1 MSAFKDLL
9 TKRRSHYAIGANT
22 DVTASDVTAALNE
35 VIPTVP
41 SAFNSQGVRVV
52 VVSGEKNQQLWDLIK
67 GVQTEVLDEGTLNYM
82 TPIMDGAREAVGTI
96 LFFEDRDAVEAGI
109 PGNPER
115 RSVYKNHE
123 SANAQLTAW
132 LALTELGLG
141 ANLQHFNIG
150 YEQGFDAAIRELLDL
165 PEAWEL
171 VAEMPF
177 GSIEAPA
184 ADKESI
190 AVSELVTER

>member
-1 MSAFKDLL
+1 
-9 TKRRSHYAIGANT
+9 
-22 DVTASDVTAALNE
+22 
-35 VIPTVP
+35 
-41 SAFNSQGVRVV
+41 
-52 VVSGEKNQQLWDLIK
+52 
-67 GVQTEVLDEGTLNYM
+67 VLDAGTLNYM

-150 YEQGFDAAIRELLDL
+150 SEQEFDAAIRQVLELR
-165 PEAWEL
+165 EAWEL
-171 VAEMPF
+171 GAEMP
-177 GSIEAPA
+177 IAPNEAPA
-184 ADKESI
+184 AQKEINGAEEQSISKSSRDK
-190 AVSELVTER
+190 RP

>member
-1 MSAFKDLL
+1 M
-9 TKRRSHYAIGANT
+9 
-22 DVTASDVTAALNE
+22 TASDVTAALNE

-67 GVQTEVLDEGTLNYM
+67 GVQTEVLDAGTLNYM

-109 PGNPER
+109 PGNAER

-150 YEQGFDAAIRELLDL
+150 YEQGFDRAIRELLDL
-165 PEAWEL
+165 PESWEL

-184 ADKESI
+184 AEKEVI
-190 AVSELVTER
+190 AAEEQVILK

>member
-1 MSAFKDLL
+1 M
-9 TKRRSHYAIGANT
+9 
-22 DVTASDVTAALNE
+22 
-35 VIPTVP
+35 
-41 SAFNSQGVRVV
+41 
-52 VVSGEKNQQLWDLIK
+52 
-67 GVQTEVLDEGTLNYM
+67 LDEGTLNYM

-150 YEQGFDAAIRELLDL
+150 YEQGFDRAIRELLDL

-184 ADKESI
+184 AEKEVI
-190 AVSELVTER
+190 AAEEQVILK

>member
-22 DVTASDVTAALNE
+22 DVTASDVTAALYE

-52 VVSGEKNQQLWDLIK
+52 VVSGEKNQQLWDLIPAVPSAFNSEGVGVAVVSGENDQQLWDLIK
-67 GVQTEVLDEGTLNYM
+67 GVQTEVLVACTLHYM
-82 TPIMDGAREAVGTI
+82 TPTMDGAREAVGTI

-115 RSVYKNHE
+115 RSVYK
-123 SANAQLTAW
+123 
-132 LALTELGLG
+132 
-141 ANLQHFNIG
+141 
-150 YEQGFDAAIRELLDL
+150 
-165 PEAWEL
+165 
-171 VAEMPF
+171 
-177 GSIEAPA
+177 
-184 ADKESI
+184 
-190 AVSELVTER
+190 

>member
-41 SAFNSQGVRVV
+41 
-52 VVSGEKNQQLWDLIK
+52 
-67 GVQTEVLDEGTLNYM
+67 TEVLDAGTLNYM

-141 ANLQHFNIG
+141 ANLQHFN
-150 YEQGFDAAIRELLDL
+150 
-165 PEAWEL
+165 
-171 VAEMPF
+171 
-177 GSIEAPA
+177 
-184 ADKESI
+184 
-190 AVSELVTER
+190 